1 MVNLRSFEV
10 PTVVKHAPGAVA
22 CLADEVKALGIK
34 RPMLVTDG
42 GLVKAGIAERV
53 TDVLKAGN
61 VDYFLF
67 DGVIANPPI
76 RLVNDAGMRYL
87 GEGCDGLIGLGGG
100 SPMDTAKAIG
110 VVVKNGGSILEYE
123 WADPQPIKK
132 RIPPLITVPTTAGTG
147 SEVTLWSVITDPA
160 RHIKYNVGG
169 TGLIAAYVALIDPL
183 LMLDMPAHITA
194 STGLDALTHAI
205 ECYTCAY
212 AQPWPDAVAL
222 WAMETLA
229 QWLPIAFAQG
239 HNQEA
244 RYKVAMAAMLA
255 GMSYGT
261 ESAGAV
267 HAMSQTAGGYY
278 DLPHGVLTAAMLPP
292 VMAYNYLGEPA
303 KYARIAQAMGV
314 NTWGMTTLEAAEAA
328 VDAVRDFV
336 KLLEIPSVA
345 GAGREG
351 RGSVH
356 AGRHGLQRPADD
368 RQPPRP
374 DEEELRADLPELLR
388 SQVRVRP
395 GIGWARVNEKF
406 QQRVATAGY
415 GHGNSSRWGRADHL
429 EVGPCDLR
437 VG

>member
-10 PTVVKHAPGAVA
+10 PTVVKHAPGALE
-22 CLADEVKALGIK
+22 CLADQVKALGVK
-34 RPMLVTDG
+34 LPMLVTDP
-42 GLVKAGIAERV
+42 GLVKAGLVERA
-53 TDVLKAGN
+53 TSVLQAGQ
-61 VDYFLF
+61 VDYVLF

-76 RLVNDAGMRYL
+76 KLVDDAAAMYKA
-87 GEGCDGLIGLGGG
+87 EKCDGLIGFGGG

-110 VVVKNGGSILEYE
+110 VVAENGGSILAYE
-123 WADPQPIKK
+123 WADPQPIRK

-147 SEVTLWSVITDPA
+147 SEVTLWSVITDPK
-160 RHIKYNVGG
+160 RHIKYNAGG
-169 TGLIAAYVALIDPL
+169 TGLIAPYVALIDPL

-205 ECYTCAY
+205 ECFTCAY

-222 WAMETLA
+222 WAIETLA

-239 HNQEA
+239 HNVEA

-314 NTWGMTTLEAAEAA
+314 NTWGMTMFEAAEEA
-328 VDAVRDFV
+328 VDAVATLV
-336 KLLEIPSVA
+336 ETLEIPSVSEL
-345 GAGREG
+345 G
-351 RGSVH
+351 VK
-356 AGRHGLQRPADD
+356 
-368 RQPPRP
+368 
-374 DEEELRADLPELLR
+374 EEDLPTLIDLAYNDPQTIGNPRDLTRKSYEQIYR
-388 SQVRVRP
+388 SCFP
-395 GIGWARVNEKF
+395 K
-406 QQRVATAGY
+406 
-415 GHGNSSRWGRADHL
+415 
-429 EVGPCDLR
+429 
-437 VG
+437 